1 MPHYSVILDEVSSKI
16 IPSEES
22 SMTFKQAVQHVL
34 EYVSDA
40 GYDLQQA
47 IFEDILQDGEDAF
60 LAGKNSITLV

>member
-47 IFEDILQDGEDAF
+47 IFEDILQDGEDTF